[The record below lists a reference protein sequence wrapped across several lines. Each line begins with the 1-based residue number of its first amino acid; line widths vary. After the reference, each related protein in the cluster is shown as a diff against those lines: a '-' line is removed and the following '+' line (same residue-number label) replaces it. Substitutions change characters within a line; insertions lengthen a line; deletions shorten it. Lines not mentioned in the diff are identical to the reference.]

1 MIEREP
7 TIVSATIGKSHPFLG
22 IVWFYEEDVELNIIV
37 HRERWA
43 EHLAFVGGLN
53 LFWIMI
59 FHCIFKCCTRN
70 QFHAS
75 LRKEINP
82 NVVRNA
88 DQQLLGNPI
97 SNFRRKYM
105 SDTVFGLSSS
115 EELML
120 DNELSSHLSYK
131 NMFQT
136 SKLVQQQQVII
147 QN

>member
-1 MIEREP
+1 MG
-7 TIVSATIGKSHPFLG
+7 V
-22 IVWFYEEDVELNIIV
+22 VWFYEDDVELNINV

-43 EHLAFVGGLN
+43 EHLAFVAGLN

-59 FHCIFKCCTRN
+59 FHCFLRCCTRN

-105 SDTVFGLSSS
+105 ADTMFSLSSS

-120 DNELSSHLSYK
+120 DTELVSHLSYK
-131 NMFQT
+131 NMFNT
-136 SKLVQQQQVII
+136 SKLA
-147 QN
+147 